1 MGWSFMSDERTL
13 YDIAKANYESAVH
26 LYRHKTD
33 DAILLNIVGYHLQ
46 QTVELALKHCLEVEG
61 KAYPKTHDISDLLAH
76 FSAAADWEALE
87 LLAPKITELEAR
99 TRYDK
104 DFSANVKIVERVFA
118 VARQFLDWVSEQEAR
133 RMCEAERESAALN
146 AAVMKEKR

>member
-1 MGWSFMSDERTL
+1 MSDERTL
-13 YDIAKANYESAVH
+13 YDIAKTNYDSAVH

-46 QTVELALKHCLEVEG
+46 QAVELALKHCLEMEG
-61 KAYPKTHDISDLLAH
+61 KTYPKTHDINDLLAH
-76 FSAAADWEALE
+76 FSAAAHWETLE

-104 DFSANVKIVERVFA
+104 DFSANVKVIERVFV
-118 VARQFLDWVSEQEAR
+118 VAREFLAWVDEQAAR
-133 RMCEAERESAALN
+133 QRREAERESAVIN
-146 AAVMKEKR
+146 AAAEKAREHSR